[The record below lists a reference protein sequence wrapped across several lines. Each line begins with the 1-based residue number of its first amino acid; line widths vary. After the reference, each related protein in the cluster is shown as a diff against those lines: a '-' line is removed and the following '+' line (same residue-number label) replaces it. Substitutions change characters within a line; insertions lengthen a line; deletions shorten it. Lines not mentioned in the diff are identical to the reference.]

1 MCPLCLGAC
10 KLPARAQGSPRPPVR
25 CRTDQDPPQGDA
37 VVVKDSLPP
46 NESAAARDPD
56 RVPEPAR
63 NPAVTSRAH
72 LSRWENEG
80 GAVPGLVA
88 MPCETG
94 SSVEAAQLRMRV
106 IALENL
112 VIALFADPSAHQRC
126 TAAGMGEFISPRAGC
141 TPHPL
146 TLRAAEAMRSL
157 LERADRFRPGAS
169 G

>member
-1 MCPLCLGAC
+1 MPVVPACPGA
-10 KLPARAQGSPRPPVR
+10 SPGRPSPTVR
-25 CRTDQDPPQGDA
+25 CRTDQDPPPGDA
-37 VVVKDSLPP
+37 ALVQDSLPP
-46 NESAAARDPD
+46 NESATARDPD

-72 LSRWENEG
+72 LARWENEG
-80 GAVPGLVA
+80 GAVLGPVA
-88 MPCETG
+88 MPCESG
-94 SSVEAAQLRMRV
+94 SGVEAAQLRMRV